1 MVHCTHRQTWT
12 DCMRLGE
19 DAVKM
24 EERSLSDYLKKAEVY
39 SDRLL
44 DVFMKEG
51 CWMSS
56 WKKKRNRNWL
66 LNKKMQ
72 LDGWRDKSLNGQYPS
87 RTNMQ
92 DVSCWRRLQTEY
104 LKKKTKSLLMAAQDQ
119 TLATNAYRVTI
130 LKRQG
135 SKKCRMCND
144 RDEAVMYI
152 LSECSKLAQTEYK
165 KRHDRHHYGSLG
177 TM

>member
-1 MVHCTHRQTWT
+1 
-12 DCMRLGE
+12 
-19 DAVKM
+19 
-24 EERSLSDYLKKAEVY
+24 
-39 SDRLL
+39 
-44 DVFMKEG
+44 
-51 CWMSS
+51 
-56 WKKKRNRNWL
+56 
-66 LNKKMQ
+66 MQ

-87 RTNMQ
+87 RTNMK

-165 KRHDRHHYGSLG
+165 NCHDKVATMVQLWFTGNYAASMVLNLPNTGMNTENTKRKIL
-177 TM
+177 